1 MEGHALKIVFLCTGN
16 ACRSPMAEALFR
28 ARLEEGYPHLAGE
41 VEVLS
46 AGIAAMEGSP
56 ASSHAVRAMDLWG
69 LDLERHRARPFT
81 LYLAREADLV
91 VAMAREHLLALERIF
106 PPALARATTLRSVSA
121 FRDAI
126 LGRLGRD
133 TATTAQDVARRLEGM
148 MEVLSTVGEEA
159 GFSAEMG
166 HGSSDIMDPIGGS
179 FSTYLEVAEQI
190 DNSVVDLALCLFG
203 DPLRREPL

>member
-1 MEGHALKIVFLCTGN
+1 MKIVFLCTGN
-16 ACRSPMAEALFR
+16 ICRSPMAEALFR
-28 ARLEEGYPHLAGE
+28 DRLEEGYPHLAGE

-46 AGIAAMEGSP
+46 AGIAAMEGNP
-56 ASSHAVRAMDLWG
+56 ASSHAVQAMDLLWG

-81 LYLAREADLV
+81 LHLAREADLV

-121 FRDAI
+121 FKDAI

-133 TATTAQDVARRLEGM
+133 TATTAQDVARRLKGM
-148 MEVLSTVGEEA
+148 MEVLSSVGAEA